1 MKKSII
7 AICALMASIT
17 AMNAQNYKVGDVYDT
32 NGLKGIVID
41 VDASGQHGLIMSL
54 DDSAAD
60 WAFVDRRRKSGVH
73 YITLYNHCAA
83 YGDSFGQENK
93 KSGVALRY
101 HSRGGILFFVHKR
114 GFYC

>member
-1 MKKSII
+1 MDKIKRHEELCKKIHEV
-7 AICALMASIT
+7 
-17 AMNAQNYKVGDVYDT
+17 YKAK
-32 NGLKGIVID
+32 NL
-41 VDASGQHGLIMSL
+41 
-54 DDSAAD
+54 
-60 WAFVDRRRKSGVH
+60 
-73 YITLYNHCAA
+73 A